1 MELPTD
7 SLSERLVRLATLTR
21 TYSRYSRS
29 AGGLGTLLGGVFC
42 LLSYFGGA
50 LLPLTPFL
58 RVILALL
65 PLVWIAAK
73 ESLRL
78 GLYQAQ
84 GGVREE
90 LDRSQQRWHLGLTVF
105 LAIGSVLII
114 GCVLFYRHA
123 ALPYVAWIYLAY
135 VVALPVLTWYFLW
148 SIPECAV
155 GGFLLCQAAV
165 AAAGLTYPLIGFQ
178 LWAPVMAV
186 FAILVGWRE
195 HRAFRTL
202 RRELEACRV
211 DA

>member
-1 MELPTD
+1 MELTTD
-7 SLSERLVRLATLTR
+7 PLSERLARLATLTR
-21 TYSRYSRS
+21 AYSRYSRS

-50 LLPLTPFL
+50 LLPITPLL
-58 RVILALL
+58 RVVLALL
-65 PLVWIAAK
+65 PLVWIATK

-90 LDRSQQRWHLGLTVF
+90 LDQSQQRWHIGLTAF
-105 LAIGSVLII
+105 LAIGSVLIV
-114 GCVLFYRHA
+114 GCVLFYRHTP
-123 ALPYVAWIYLAY
+123 LPSVAWIYLAY
-135 VVALPVLTWYFLW
+135 VVALPVIGWYFLW
-148 SIPECAV
+148 SIPEFVV
-155 GGFLLCQAAV
+155 GGFLVCQAAI
-165 AAAGLTYPLIGFQ
+165 AAVGLTYPLGSQ
-178 LWAPVMAV
+178 LQAPLMAV
-186 FAILVGWRE
+186 LAILVGWRE